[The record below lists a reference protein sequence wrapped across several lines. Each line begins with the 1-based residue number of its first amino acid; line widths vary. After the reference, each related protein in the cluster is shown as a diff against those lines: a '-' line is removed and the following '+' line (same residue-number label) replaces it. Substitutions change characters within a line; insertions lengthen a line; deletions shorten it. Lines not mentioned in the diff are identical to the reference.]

1 MLNIVSILQKNK
13 QIKKQPDLFSPM
25 NKLSFH
31 IAIISLLLWTGCR
44 QEEKE
49 LAFNPPVFQQTK
61 HLTGKVL
68 VDTFVIGLCYDINYY
83 KDYLLLSAYRSDD
96 EQLNIFDKNSGRYV
110 KSILPKGRG
119 TGEALSL
126 KDFDLD
132 HTSGK
137 VVFYDL
143 IGNRLTNFIIDSVTT
158 HENTG
163 EYIHSRD
170 YPIYMYR
177 VLQGN
182 NGYIAE
188 GGLKENDKRVRLS
201 IIENDSATYKYY
213 TFPNVRIPG
222 TDLKGIEPAYIY
234 GSRIAISPDK
244 KRLAYSTNYGAILEI
259 FDLTP
264 KRITLNTMKGFYRPV
279 YSIDKNSIQSIPG
292 KTIWGFI
299 DLYATDKYIYTIFSG
314 SKNPKETRNIAVFD
328 WKGNC
333 LDLYTTD
340 YRLEKLCVD
349 EANRKIYA
357 NGLDRNLETVVVE
370 FKI

>member
-1 MLNIVSILQKNK
+1 
-13 QIKKQPDLFSPM
+13 M
-25 NKLSFH
+25 NKLFFYLP
-31 IAIISLLLWTGCR
+31 IISLFLFAGCR
-44 QEEKE
+44 QQNNE
-49 LAFNPPVFQQTK
+49 LTFTPPEFRKTV

-68 VDTFVIGLCYDINYY
+68 IDTFVMGLCYDIDCYN
-83 KDYLLLSAYRSDD
+83 DYLLVSAYRSDS
-96 EQLNIFDKNSGRYV
+96 ELLNFFDKNSGRYI

-119 TGEALSL
+119 AGEALSL

-132 HTSGK
+132 QATGK
-137 VVFYDL
+137 VIFYDL
-143 IGNRLTNFIIDSVTT
+143 IGNKLTHFIIDSVTA
-158 HENTG
+158 HENAG
-163 EYIHSRD
+163 KYIHSRN

-188 GGLKENDKRVRLS
+188 GGLKEDGKSVRLS
-201 IIENDSATYKYY
+201 IIENDSAIYKYY
-213 TFPNVRIPG
+213 TFPDVRIPG
-222 TDLKGIEPAYIY
+222 TDLKGIEPAYTY

-264 KRITLNTMKGFYRPV
+264 GQIKLNTIKGFYRPA
-279 YSIDKNSIQSIPG
+279 YTLDKNSIQSIPDE
-292 KTIWGFI
+292 TVWGFI

-340 YRLEKLCVD
+340 YRLDKLCVD
-349 EANRKIYA
+349 EENRKIYA
-357 NGLDRNLETVVVE
+357 NGIDPNLETVVVE
-370 FKI
+370 FEI

>member
-1 MLNIVSILQKNK
+1 M
-13 QIKKQPDLFSPM
+13 
-25 NKLSFH
+25 
-31 IAIISLLLWTGCR
+31 AIISLLLWTGCR
-44 QEEKE
+44 QAEKE

-68 VDTFVIGLCYDINYY
+68 VDTFVMGLCYDIDYY
-83 KDYLLLSAYRSDD
+83 KDYLLLSAYRSDS
-96 EQLNIFDKNSGRYV
+96 ELLNFFDKNSGRYV

-132 HTSGK
+132 HTTGK

-143 IGNRLTNFIIDSVTT
+143 VGNRLTDFMIDSVTT
-158 HENTG
+158 HENAG
-163 EYIHSRD
+163 KYIHSRN

-188 GGLKENDKRVRLS
+188 GGLKEGGKRLRLS
-201 IIENDSATYKYY
+201 IIENDSTIYKYY
-213 TFPNVRIPG
+213 KFPHVRIPG
-222 TDLKGIEPAYIY
+222 TDIRGIESAYAY
-234 GSRIAISPDK
+234 GSRITISPNK
-244 KRLAYSTNYGAILEI
+244 KQIAYTTGYGAILEI

-264 KRITLNTMKGFYRPV
+264 GEIKLNTIKGFYRPV
-279 YSIDKNSIQSIPG
+279 YSLYKNSIQSIPG
-292 KTIWGFI
+292 ETVWGFI

-314 SKNPKETRNIAVFD
+314 SKNPKETRNIVVFD

-340 YRLEKLCVD
+340 YRLDKLCVD

-357 NGLDRNLETVVVE
+357 NGLDTNLETVVVMFE
-370 FKI
+370 I